1 MSSTALAVLGPCVRS
16 AAKVARQH
24 ARQEVRRGLLR
35 EAAASAAKRHA
46 ELWSAVYERALGGP
60 DGEIP
65 PLPPPRQARFQFT
78 TPVALSRGHQHAIKD
93 ELLLKGYPAMTSR
106 EILDLVLGP
115 GKALHDE
122 DHSYRDRMYLA
133 PSAMHDMHPE
143 CTSLCVCMHVAR
155 WCRVACGM

>member
-1 MSSTALAVLGPCVRS
+1 MSSTALAVLGAVSEAQQKWQGNMLVKKYAEAFC
-16 AAKVARQH
+16 
-24 ARQEVRRGLLR
+24 ERRPQ
-35 EAAASAAKRHA
+35 
-46 ELWSAVYERALGGP
+46 AL
-60 DGEIP
+60 
-65 PLPPPRQARFQFT
+65 PRGTRNFGARFT
-78 TPVALSRGHQHAIKD
+78 SVRLEDLTHAIKD